1 MIQQRCKT
9 FYKVTI
15 KPNIGV
21 GALVDVCLVSNENN
35 GGRLWKGTL
44 LAMKLGLQELV
55 PRGACTTEFSV
66 GCLQV
71 VPSPS
76 I

>member
-1 MIQQRCKT
+1 MIQQHCKT

-15 KPNIGV
+15 EPNIGV
-21 GALVDVCLVSNENN
+21 GALVDVCLVSNDEN

-44 LAMKLGLQELV
+44 LAMKLRLQELV
-55 PRGACTTEFSV
+55 PRGACTTEFAV
-66 GCLQV
+66 GCLKV
-71 VPSPS
+71 IPSSS

>member
-1 MIQQRCKT
+1 MVQQRYKP

-15 KPNIGV
+15 EPNIGV
-21 GALVDVCLVSNENN
+21 GALVDVCLVSNKNS

-55 PRGACTTEFSV
+55 PRGACTTEFAV
-66 GCLQV
+66 GCLKV
-71 VPSPS
+71 FPSPS